1 MESATESIATS
12 LRLVFDKFGISGD
25 LPGKISWQNKA
36 ARIPEFR
43 QFCLSLMINPE
54 NLDDAGIEALFSRWL
69 SLFDPAYYSEY
80 SKQHIA
86 ELISGIPKRYRNATL
101 DALPAVRR
109 DLMVRV
115 IAGSSGL
122 IAGANGT
129 GKSSFLYLAYRLLI
143 ERGLPCIICDA
154 QTLVHGIQTDQ
165 KNGNSFEAI
174 VETDWMV
181 PRLFIDELDKIPPD
195 KDSFAIM
202 IDLIGKRY
210 DAGLQTVACANGT
223 PAEIQSTISQHAY
236 SRLTGEAEGNFGV
249 SFTGDDMRRSGVGS
263 KPAPRTGQKS
273 QRESL

>member
-1 MESATESIATS
+1 MESTESIATS
-12 LRLVFDKFGISGD
+12 LRLVFDKFGISVD

-36 ARIPEFR
+36 TRIPEFR
-43 QFCLSLMINPE
+43 QFCSSLMINLD
-54 NLDDAGIEALFSRWL
+54 NLDDAGIETLFSRWL

-80 SKQHIA
+80 TKHHIA
-86 ELISGIPKRYRNATL
+86 ELISSIPERYRNVSMS
-101 DALPAVRR
+101 ALPAVRR
-109 DLMVRV
+109 DLLVKV

-143 ERGLPCIICDA
+143 ERGLPCVICDA

-210 DAGLQTVACANGT
+210 DAGLQTVACANGS

-249 SFTGDDMRRSGVGS
+249 SFTGDDMRRSGVTS
-263 KPAPRTGQKS
+263 KTASRTGQKNP
-273 QRESL
+273 